1 MLRDERRNL
10 ILKYIQENRIASSEE
25 LSQHFNVTNETIRQ
39 DLNYLNDKGY
49 IIRTFGGAMLKDD
62 YDRSL
67 EQRTIIN
74 LEEKQKIAKKALE
87 FINNKDL
94 IVMDAG
100 STVIEVARRIEENSE
115 VVIVTNSL
123 EILNRLSKVKGITV
137 IGVGGKLRSR
147 SMSFQGKNA
156 EDAIFSYNLQKAFVS
171 AEAVGVKE
179 GIMDT
184 NESEANVKRCM
195 IEVAR
200 EVTLLVDH
208 TKFTKMAHIT
218 VCKLDKVHRVIT
230 DDKTDKEIIKKL
242 KEKGIEVIIAN

>member
-1 MLRDERRNL
+1 VLRDERREL
-10 ILKYIQENRIASSEE
+10 ILKYIHDNRVASSEE

-39 DLNYLNDKGY
+39 DLNYLNEKGH

-62 YDRSL
+62 YDPSL

-74 LEEKQKIAKKALE
+74 FEEKQKIAKKALE
-87 FINNKDL
+87 FIDRKDL

-100 STVIEVARRIEENSE
+100 SSVIEFARRIEEDSE

-137 IGVGGKLRSR
+137 IGAGGKLRTR
-147 SMSFQGKNA
+147 SMSFQGTNA
-156 EDAIFSYNLQKAFVS
+156 ENTIASYNLQKAFIS
-171 AEAVGVKE
+171 AEAIGLNE

-184 NESEANVKRCM
+184 NEAEASVKRCM
-195 IEVAR
+195 IDVAR

-208 TKFTKMAHIT
+208 SKFAKMAHIT
-218 VCKLDKVHRVIT
+218 VCKLDKVHRIIT

-242 KEKGIEVIIAN
+242 KEKGIEVIVVD